1 VKAGGEP
8 KAEAD
13 GRTEVDARAMEIE
26 GREKDMKRRVV
37 RSPYYATGRVKL
49 DNAPPYHTT
58 GHAKLE
64 NITEHSTLA
73 AKCKAEVCLENK
85 IAQGRGAARVTTKIL

>member
-13 GRTEVDARAMEIE
+13 GRTEVDGRAMEIE

-49 DNAPPYHTT
+49 DNAPPLSHDRSRETR
-58 GHAKLE
+58 
-64 NITEHSTLA
+64 EHNRT
-73 AKCKAEVCLENK
+73 
-85 IAQGRGAARVTTKIL
+85 